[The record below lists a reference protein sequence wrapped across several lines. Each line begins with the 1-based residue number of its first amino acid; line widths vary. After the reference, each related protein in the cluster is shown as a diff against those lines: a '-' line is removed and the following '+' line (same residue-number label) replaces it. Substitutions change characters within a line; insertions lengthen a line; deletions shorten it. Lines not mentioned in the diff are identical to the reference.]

1 MKRMTT
7 IEKNLQ
13 LLYEEVNRMIE
24 EGDKATASDMIE
36 AKYKAINGKW
46 ESGIQGM
53 EQATMLDIKAQLR
66 TSLGSFEEVAL
77 LRFVATSVYL
87 CQCYVAIYWLAFL
100 VSFLLCEVGFVQAR
114 I

>member
-24 EGDKATASDMIE
+24 EGDEATASDMIE
-36 AKYKAINGKW
+36 AKYKAVNGKS

-53 EQATMLDIKAQLR
+53 EQATVLDIKAQLR

-87 CQCYVAIYWLAFL
+87 CQCYVAIY
-100 VSFLLCEVGFVQAR
+100 
-114 I
+114 

>member
-1 MKRMTT
+1 MKHPMKRMTT

-24 EGDKATASDMIE
+24 EGDKATASDMIK

-87 CQCYVAIYWLAFL
+87 CQCYVAIY
-100 VSFLLCEVGFVQAR
+100 
-114 I
+114 